1 MMEQRYRHMMDQVN
15 MDKEFEAGLL
25 ERIQEGRPR
34 RRPRP
39 LRTALIAAC
48 VCLILTG
55 TAVAAGGGIFDFV
68 GQLLGNSRD
77 AHYDVIP
84 EIIRYPIA
92 TFSKE
97 LQLWTQ
103 ENDSEAT
110 KYFDSFQEMEDFSG
124 IELYNNSVLSM
135 TYKENINVLTFEQ
148 NEDGLVESIGY
159 TTNYYFDGTI
169 LSHTTNES
177 EDMDTAHITVGA
189 ILYTENTEV
198 LPVLTYHQLHEDDMI
213 ELSREN
219 YLTPSGLPVVI
230 VTGKTNESDLTA
242 EILYSAHFV
251 LRGMN
256 YFVVSSG
263 SDVELQTL
271 KTVLDAFE

>member
-1 MMEQRYRHMMDQVN
+1 MMEQRYRHMMEQVN
-15 MDKEFEAGLL
+15 MDEEFEADLL
-25 ERIQEGRPR
+25 ERIREGRPK

-68 GQLLGNSRD
+68 EKLLGNSRD

-84 EIIRYPIA
+84 EIIRYPIV

-159 TTNYYFDGTI
+159 TTNYSIDGTI

-198 LPVLTYHQLHEDDMI
+198 LPVLTYHQLYEDNII

-230 VTGKTNESDLTA
+230 VTGKTNESDLTV